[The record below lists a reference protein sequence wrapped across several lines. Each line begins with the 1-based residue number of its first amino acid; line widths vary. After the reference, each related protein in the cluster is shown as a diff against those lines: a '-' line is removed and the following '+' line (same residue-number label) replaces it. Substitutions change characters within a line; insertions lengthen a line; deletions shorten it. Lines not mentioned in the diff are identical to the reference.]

1 MTIASCS
8 DDEFSGDYTSYGEF
22 TPGGKFSAKGGSV
35 YLTMIDADF
44 LDSYYAYYQSFSYT
58 DGELSS
64 AGAKDIDG
72 DGMGLWGT
80 ITVTHDP
87 LLFNG
92 WRGFLLTDIE
102 QNSDGFI
109 TSLTNIDDYYTITY
123 DFSYDSSG
131 HLTYF
136 KEEGVSGTSVE
147 YEWTLTWD
155 SDKITEITRNSSS
168 STLTT
173 LTLSSFEYSSKYP
186 NVTLQYG
193 TYVERIFG
201 DLAEDEGFSM
211 LFYLGYLGKASS
223 YHPIS
228 FTCTYEFTS
237 ENYTEEEEY
246 FYYYKPTLNKDGS
259 LKKMKVTEDWSN
271 SSYSGSQHYTYTFSY
286 E

>member
-8 DDEFSGDYTSYGEF
+8 DDDDAIDDYTSYGEF
-22 TPGGKFSAKGGSV
+22 TPGGKFSTKSGSV
-35 YLTMIDADF
+35 YLTMIDADY
-44 LDSYYAYYQSFSYT
+44 LDSYAAYYQSFSYT
-58 DGELSS
+58 DGELDS
-64 AGAKDIDG
+64 AGITDIDA
-72 DGMGLWGT
+72 DGAGLYGT

-92 WRGFLLTDIE
+92 WKGFLLTDIE

-109 TSLTNIDDYYTITY
+109 TSLTYIDDYYTRTY
-123 DFSYDSSG
+123 NFSYDSSG

-155 SDKITEITRNSSS
+155 SDNITEITRSSS
-168 STLTT
+168 NST

-186 NVTLQYG
+186 NVTLQYA
-193 TYVERIFG
+193 TYAEMIFYSRE
-201 DLAEDEGFSM
+201 ADEGFSM

-228 FTCTYEFTS
+228 LTLTYTYTSTYES
-237 ENYTEEEEY
+237 YNYEEVIS
-246 FYYYKPTLNKDGS
+246 YKPTLNKDGS
-259 LKKMKVTEDWSN
+259 LKKMKETVDG
-271 SSYSGSQHYTYTFSY
+271 YSITYTFSY